1 MKRISSVI
9 LVFIMVVSSLVACS
23 NPVVSE
29 YEKFV
34 NVYMV
39 EINKNYET
47 IIKEAS
53 GLAGGDETVWITTLE
68 NVLIPLCDD
77 TLVKIKEIRLET
89 DEVNSLKDKFY
100 NVISLYKEGFELL
113 LDGIK
118 NASEEKLEQGNAKLA
133 EGVEMLDKYNERLEV
148 IGNFVRTRSN

>member
-1 MKRISSVI
+1 MKRISIVI
-9 LVFIMVVSSLVACS
+9 LGFVMVVSSLVACS

-34 NVYMV
+34 NIYMV
-39 EINKNYET
+39 EINENYEK

-53 GLAGGDETVWITTLE
+53 VLSGGEETVWISTLE
-68 NVLIPLCDD
+68 NVLIPLCDE
-77 TLVKIKEIRLET
+77 TLVKINEIQLKT

-113 LDGIK
+113 LDGVK
-118 NASEEKLEQGNAKLA
+118 NASEEKLKQGNAKLT
-133 EGVEMLDKYNERLEV
+133 EGVKMLEKYNERLEV
-148 IGNFVRTRSN
+148 IGNYARSRSN